1 MCACEELKW
10 PAMRS
15 SNNFAA
21 QVKRLT
27 SPGEKEKEKEEQAE
41 MLLWAEEREMRK
53 KAGEGKR
60 SPRNAARKVF
70 HADALV

>member
-1 MCACEELKW
+1 
-10 PAMRS
+10 MRS

-27 SPGEKEKEKEEQAE
+27 SPGEKEKEEQAE

-53 KAGEGKR
+53 KAEEGKG
-60 SPRNAARKVF
+60 ARVMRHEKYFTLTLWFNVNN
-70 HADALV
+70 